1 MRELLIPTGTHGRV
15 LLRETASPQAIVI
28 GFHGYMENAQIQMD
42 RLTAIPGAERWTL
55 ASVQALHRFY
65 KGSSEE
71 VVASWMT
78 RQDRDA
84 AITDNIAYIDRVVEA
99 LGAPGVP
106 IVFAGFSQ
114 GVAMAFRA
122 AVRGARKGA
131 GVIAVGGDV
140 PPELLADSSLAFP
153 PLLLA
158 RGERD
163 EWHTAQ
169 KHDADV
175 VAVKSA
181 GAEAEALIY
190 DGAHEWTDE
199 VSRAAGHFISA
210 RLR

>member
-1 MRELLIPTGTHGRV
+1 MRELLIATGTHGRV
-15 LLRETASPQAIVI
+15 LLHEAANPAAIVI

-55 ASVQALHRFY
+55 VSIQALHRFY

-84 AITDNIAYIDRVVEA
+84 AITDNIAYIDRVVET
-99 LGAPGVP
+99 LAPPDPP

-114 GVAMAFRA
+114 GVATAFRA
-122 AVRGARKGA
+122 ALRGKRRGAA
-131 GVIAVGGDV
+131 VIAVGGDV
-140 PPELLADSSLAFP
+140 PPELLDDSSLTFP
-153 PLLLA
+153 PVLQA

-163 EWHTAQ
+163 AWYTAD

-175 VAVKSA
+175 GALASRGVAVERLVFA
-181 GAEAEALIY
+181 
-190 DGAHEWTDE
+190 GAHEWNDD
-199 VSRAAGHFISA
+199 VSSAAGRFIST
-210 RLR
+210 RR

>member
-1 MRELLIPTGTHGRV
+1 MRELLIATETHGRV
-15 LLRETASPQAIVI
+15 LLREAENPSAIVI

-55 ASVQALHRFY
+55 VSIQALHRFY
-65 KGSSEE
+65 KGSSEA

-84 AITDNIAYIDRVVEA
+84 AIADNIAYVDRVVEA
-99 LGAPGVP
+99 LGSPAVP

-122 AVRGARKGA
+122 ALRGARRGA

-140 PPELLADSSLAFP
+140 PPELLADPSLAFP

-175 VAVKSA
+175 QAVRSR
-181 GAEAEALIY
+181 GVEVEALIY
-190 DGAHEWTDE
+190 DGAHEWTGE
-199 VSRAAGHFISA
+199 VSRAAGEFISA

>member
-1 MRELLIPTGTHGRV
+1 MRELLIATETHGRV
-15 LLRETASPQAIVI
+15 LLREAENPSAIVI
-28 GFHGYMENAQIQMD
+28 GFHGYMENADIQME
-42 RLTAIPGAERWTL
+42 RLTAITGAEPWML
-55 ASVQALHRFY
+55 ISVQALNRFY
-65 KGSSEE
+65 KGSSQG

-99 LGAPGVP
+99 VAPAGMP

-140 PPELLADSSLAFP
+140 PPELLADSSLALP

-175 VAVKSA
+175 EAVRSRGVKV
-181 GAEAEALIY
+181 EALIY

-199 VSRAAGHFISA
+199 VSRAAGDFISA